1 MIADDILAAL
11 CLPPQ
16 SLINL
21 RVTKKELGE
30 RVATPADRRLVG
42 DLVESCTWVATLTPT
57 TCALAAVT
65 DNERDYREIPIL
77 TVALRGAER
86 RARLHDVLHRAIPY
100 PMLLISGGTDATLPL
115 MLSLAPQ
122 RRARNGTSEVVLA
135 GPPITTADHA
145 LTSEFLASL
154 AVGHGN
160 PADLAGCYYG
170 WIARIETLHAAAIT
184 GSWRL
189 PRTPTDAERRQQALL
204 RHAEVTAEIAAV
216 CRQAT
221 ATRQLNQQ
229 VASNLALQALRQRLH
244 TLTIDLTLEPTP

>member
-1 MIADDILAAL
+1 VTTDDILAAL

-30 RVATPADRRLVG
+30 RVATPADRRLAS

-65 DNERDYREIPIL
+65 DDERDYQEIPIL
-77 TVALRGAER
+77 TVVLHGAER
-86 RARLHDVLHRAIPY
+86 RARLHEALHRSIPY
-100 PMLLISGGTDATLPL
+100 PMLLISAGTDATLPL
-115 MLSLAPQ
+115 MLSVATQ
-122 RRARNGTSEVVLA
+122 RRARNGTTEVVLA
-135 GPPITTADHA
+135 GPPITTADQA
-145 LTSEFLASL
+145 LSSDFLDSL

-160 PADLAGCYYG
+160 PADLAGCYHG
-170 WIARIETLHAAAIT
+170 WIARIEALHAAAIT
-184 GSWRL
+184 GFWRL
-189 PRTPTDAERRQQALL
+189 PRTPTDAERRQRALL

-216 CRQAT
+216 CRQAAT
-221 ATRQLNQQ
+221 TRQLNQQ

-244 TLTIDLTLEPTP
+244 TLTIDLTLEPIP